1 MAVTTGKLK
10 VKKHLI
16 DPAFTPRLLKQEV
29 EAISPTDKT
38 SSHPDLWHPL
48 FGR

>member
-10 VKKHLI
+10 VKKHLV
-16 DPAFTPRLLKQEV
+16 DPAITPRLLKQEV
-29 EAISPTDKT
+29 ESISLTDKT
-38 SSHPDLWHPL
+38 SHPQLWHPL